1 MRRDFLIRAAS
12 IAGCYASRL
21 SEARMLMEAAGGID
35 AVFSSTKE
43 QLQQLM
49 RERGES
55 NCVISDRLMAK
66 KTAADAARDI
76 DWATDH
82 GLEILSIEDSR
93 YPSRLRQ
100 CPDAPI
106 LLYSSGGFDLNGA
119 RMIAIVGTRAATE
132 NGRRYCNAIVE
143 GLSKCSPAPVVVSGL
158 ALGID
163 TFAHTAALKYG
174 LETVA
179 VMGTG
184 FETIYPPSNQNLAE
198 RILQQG
204 ALVTEFTPFTPSY
217 PVNFVRR
224 NRIIAGLCD
233 CVLVVESKKKGGGL
247 ITAQLGMDYDRSV
260 FAVPGRIDDNTFRG
274 CNNLIESNIAGI
286 VTGPESIIRAMGWE
300 PGTLPLGFD
309 RPRMRPCSG
318 VAGEILRF
326 LCSNPPSDAD
336 TIAAALSL
344 SVAEIALPLVEL
356 EMEGRIYRISG
367 DRFGAN

>member
-1 MRRDFLIRAAS
+1 
-12 IAGCYASRL
+12 
-21 SEARMLMEAAGGID
+21 MEAAGGID
-35 AVFSSTKE
+35 AIFSRTPEQLRQMMREMHGGCFVLFDRLFSSKAE
-43 QLQQLM
+43 
-49 RERGES
+49 
-55 NCVISDRLMAK
+55 
-66 KTAADAARDI
+66 AAAARDI
-76 DWATDH
+76 DWASDR
-82 GLEILSIEDSR
+82 GLEILSIEDDN
-93 YPSRLRQ
+93 YPHRLRE

-106 LLYSSGGFDLNGA
+106 VLYTSGGFNLN
-119 RMIAIVGTRAATE
+119 RERLIAIVGTRSATE
-132 NGRRYCNAIVE
+132 NGRRYCNLIVE

-174 LETVA
+174 LDTVA

-184 FETIYPPSNQNLAE
+184 FETIYPPSNYNLAQ
-198 RILQQG
+198 RILPQG

-274 CNNLIESNIAGI
+274 CNDLIERNIAGI
-286 VTGPESIIRAMGWE
+286 ATSPDSIIKAMGWE
-300 PGTLPLGFD
+300 SGTLPLGFD
-309 RPRMRPCSG
+309 RPRARTASG
-318 VAGEILRF
+318 IAGEILRH
-326 LCSNPPSDAD
+326 LQSGGASDAD
-336 TIAAALSL
+336 TIAAALSRP
-344 SVAEIALPLVEL
+344 VREIALPLLEL
-356 EMEGRIYRISG
+356 EMEGKIYRLSG